1 MFVCSYRK
9 KVKQV
14 ICVAIEKKTD
24 IDIDLVVVMSS
35 LAGRESNDVLSSV
48 HVWQVA
54 SDQRYIECDRC
65 VASVPT

>member
-1 MFVCSYRK
+1 MCVCSYRK

-24 IDIDLVVVMSS
+24 IYIDLVVVMSS
-35 LAGRESNDVLSSV
+35 LAGGESNNVQSSV

-54 SDQRYIECDRC
+54 PDHRDIECDRC
-65 VASVPT
+65 IARVS